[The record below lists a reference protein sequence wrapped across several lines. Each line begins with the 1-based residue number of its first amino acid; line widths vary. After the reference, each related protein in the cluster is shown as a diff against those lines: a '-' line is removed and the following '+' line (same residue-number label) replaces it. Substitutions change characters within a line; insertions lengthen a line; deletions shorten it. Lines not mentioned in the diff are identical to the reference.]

1 MENSGQRKKKKKARG
16 DVKKR
21 LIWQIIGEG
30 YSHRR
35 RQIES
40 EVEAKTEGWIKVGIR
55 RKLLAERPVLNL
67 RGQYLCNIIV
77 HRNSKGIRN
86 SHRFQLFAERRTAV
100 RYKRGP
106 DAE

>member
-1 MENSGQRKKKKKARG
+1 MENSGQRKKTKARG

-30 YSHRR
+30 YSHGR

-55 RKLLAERPVLNL
+55 RKLLAECPVLNL
-67 RGQYLCNIIV
+67 RGQYLGNIIV
-77 HRNSKGIRN
+77 HRNSKGIQT
-86 SHRFQLFAERRTAV
+86 SQRFQLFAKKEDSSPV
-100 RYKRGP
+100 
-106 DAE
+106 